1 VVEESNIPTIW
12 SRKLYNEYHMS
23 SLRRLDLTE
32 SMTQTIEDDS
42 FYQMS
47 RLQNLNLSH
56 NLLSRLEG
64 EQLNHLTALQ
74 SLDLSFNRLTW
85 LGAGLLQNSS
95 FLSNLYLQGNNLV
108 TLLPDFLPSTGRLKL
123 LQLEGNPWQ
132 CDCRLLHLPPLA
144 SAPPC
149 DKLQDCP
156 ARVIALTKVSEAPT
170 LQCHVSGWPR
180 PQVTWWKDGNLVDP
194 EAAKETEEMLRK
206 PVHIFSALPDPQ
218 PGNYTCQAGES
229 STSIMVA
236 SKPVSGHPIIL
247 VVVVAASTSLLLLLL
262 FLLLFYLWR
271 RSNARKEEED
281 RGLTTSLAGLEYRS
295 TKLSTTNPVPK
306 PPRTF
311 TSLALVEPPPLVKGV
326 TFPPSAPH
334 FDNKPRSRA
343 SIGTVSL
350 NSTFFEASPCVSP
363 RNSSHPCCGAPPGY
377 ATLPKRF
384 TAPPLGPRCSGDGS
398 SFASLN
404 LTCGPVAPIT
414 PLPIS
419 APVNALTTPI
429 NTSGLPPSYSPMPPC
444 SLQTIQEQE

>member
-1 VVEESNIPTIW
+1 M
-12 SRKLYNEYHMS
+12 L
-23 SLRRLDLTE
+23 LTLLLLF
-32 SMTQTIEDDS
+32 STFKFQQLLT
-42 FYQMS
+42 FFF
-47 RLQNLNLSH
+47 SH

-64 EQLNHLTALQ
+64 EQLNHLTALK

-95 FLSNLYLQGNNLV
+95 FLSNLFLQGNNLV

-156 ARVIALTKVSEAPT
+156 ARVIALTKVSGALN
-170 LQCHVSGWPR
+170 LQCHASGWPR
-180 PQVTWWKDGNLVDP
+180 PQVTWWKDGNLMDP
-194 EAAKETEEMLRK
+194 EAAMETEEEMLRK
-206 PVHIFSALPDPQ
+206 PVHIFSALPNPQ

-229 STSIMVA
+229 SASIMVA
-236 SKPVSGHPIIL
+236 SKSARGHPIIL
-247 VVVVAASTSLLLLLL
+247 VVVVAASTSFLLLLL

-271 RSNARKEEED
+271 RSNARKKEED
-281 RGLTTSLAGLEYRS
+281 KGLTTSLAGLEYRS

-311 TSLALVEPPPLVKGV
+311 TSLAPVEPPALVKGV
-326 TFPPSAPH
+326 TFPPSAPY

-363 RNSSHPCCGAPPGY
+363 RNSSHACCGAPPGY

-384 TAPPLGPRCSGDGS
+384 IAPPLGPRCSGDGS

-404 LTCGPVAPIT
+404 LVTCGPVATTT
-414 PLPIS
+414 PLPVS
-419 APVNALTTPI
+419 DPANLLNTPI

-444 SLQTIQEQE
+444 SLQTIEEQE